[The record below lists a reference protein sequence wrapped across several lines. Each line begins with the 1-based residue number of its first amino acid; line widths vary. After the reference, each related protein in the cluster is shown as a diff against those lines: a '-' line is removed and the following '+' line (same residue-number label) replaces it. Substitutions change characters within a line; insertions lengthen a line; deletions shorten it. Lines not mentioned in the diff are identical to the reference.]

1 MGLLC
6 VLGTCFV
13 DAAVRPDRGRFGPMR
28 FSVLIAEPADAAA
41 DEYNDG
47 QQRPQPE
54 LIPAS
59 SRLNCSVVLGFW
71 PIASF

>member
-1 MGLLC
+1 
-6 VLGTCFV
+6 
-13 DAAVRPDRGRFGPMR
+13 MR